1 MFIEPT
7 VLSLIVA
14 KIRGGRFR
22 NMENVY
28 IKGWYLFIIAA
39 LIQGSLSI
47 GKKLN
52 IPLANKILTDYFIY
66 VVVFTYVLMLIV
78 VILNL
83 EKKYMIC
90 LFIGL
95 CLNLMVIG
103 DNEGKMP
110 VSLKGIEGIGD
121 KIEVQLPNRDFD
133 IKHISV
139 NKDTKLVYLADII
152 LVPKPYPLPKIL
164 SLGDVFLMAG
174 VFLFFQEEMVLC
186 NKNNKS
192 RNPY

>member
-103 DNEGKMP
+103 ANEGKMP

-133 IKHISV
+133 IKHIAV
-139 NKDTKLVYLADII
+139 NEDTKLVYLADVI
-152 LVPKPYPLPKIL
+152 LIPKPYPLPKIL
-164 SLGDVFLMAG
+164 SLGDVFLMTG
-174 VFLFFQEEMVLC
+174 VFLFFQEEMVLGK
-186 NKNNKS
+186 KNNKS